1 MKKKF
6 WIAVDEDGEKL
17 IYDIKPIR
25 QKDYWSG
32 LLNGNHNNRLP
43 DWLGGHLNLTW
54 ESEPY
59 EIEI

>member
-6 WIAVDEDGEKL
+6 WIAVDENGSGY
-17 IYDIKPIR
+17 IYDKKPKR
-25 QKDYWSG
+25 SDTHSYWQNIGKSHD
-32 LLNGNHNNRLP
+32 LISSFMYE
-43 DWLGGHLNLTW
+43 HLNLTW

>member
-6 WIAVDEDGEKL
+6 WIAVDEDGDVYLFKG
-17 IYDIKPIR
+17 KPIR
-25 QKDYWSG
+25 KNHQWTD
-32 LLNGNHNNRLP
+32 LDGNYDRLS
-43 DWLGGHLNLTW
+43 DFIYKHLDLTW

>member
-6 WIAVDEDGEKL
+6 WIAVDEDGETF
-17 IYDIKPIR
+17 IYDMKPNRIFH
-25 QKDYWSG
+25 YWSG
-32 LLNGNHNNRLP
+32 TNNEPVPNYLIS
-43 DWLGGHLNLTW
+43 HLNLTW

>member
-6 WIAVDEDGEKL
+6 WIAVDKDGSGYIHDKKPKRGN
-17 IYDIKPIR
+17 IYWVNVVCSSDTISSFM
-25 QKDYWSG
+25 YE
-32 LLNGNHNNRLP
+32 
-43 DWLGGHLNLTW
+43 HLNLTW